1 MSFERALSAVR
12 ALLARELVERGLSV
26 NETAKLLGLTAA
38 AVSMYISG
46 KRGGELVQELAKD
59 ERVMGLIKNHADI
72 LVDAARKGIRGPV
85 DLTELAKVISNIM
98 SQRGQHADLEELIRS
113 RIRLEQETASR
124 AMTYSYKVKN
134 PLIRALFMQIAADSL
149 RHAEILTMILDY
161 LGGRLRAE
169 GIDLNEEELEVLA
182 AEEGSMRESIADL
195 YRIGDPVLRAL
206 ILSIELDE
214 EKHFQLIRTLQL
226 AARQGK
232 H

>member
-26 NETAKLLGLTAA
+26 NETAKLLGLTPA
-38 AVSMYISG
+38 AVSMYVSG

-59 ERVMGLIKNHADI
+59 ERVMGLIKSHADI

-124 AMTYSYKVKN
+124 AMAYSYKVKN

-214 EKHFQLIRTLQL
+214 GKHFQLIRTLQL

>member
-1 MSFERALSAVR
+1 VSFERALSAVR